1 MNKLQIKIVQTI
13 SSREVAEMMEK
24 RHGNLIRDIEK
35 HTVILEKVT
44 ELNFEVSDLWQLSS
58 YKDSTGR
65 TLKEYQVTKKG
76 CEFLAHKTTGEKG
89 DLFTIRYMTRFQEME
104 EYIKAMNQPSYMI
117 EDPIKRAEKWIEEQ
131 KEKQQLENKNKE
143 LEEENE
149 GLTTEIGHKS
159 DVIEGLIEDIPL
171 ADKRQRIN
179 QIIRHDVRE
188 RYAERYGLLYEEFE
202 LKYHMNLNTRMN
214 NLALKTKVLN
224 VYGNLIRVTK
234 KLKENKMEYIDKVLD
249 MIPELYD
256 VACKIFEND
265 VEELKKEWESII

>member
-13 SSREVAEMMEK
+13 SSREVAKMMEK
-24 RHGNLIRDIEK
+24 RHDHLIRDIEK
-35 HTVILEKVT
+35 HTVILEKVN
-44 ELNFEVSDLWQLSS
+44 EPNFGVVDLWQLSS
-58 YKDSTGR
+58 YKDAKGEIR
-65 TLKEYQVTKKG
+65 KEYQVTKKG

>member
-1 MNKLQIKIVQTI
+1 MNKLEVKIVQTI
-13 SSREVAEMMEK
+13 SSREVAKMMEV
-24 RHGNLIRDIEK
+24 RHADLIAKIEK
-35 HTVILEKVT
+35 HTAILEKVN
-44 ELNFEVSDLWQLSS
+44 ERNFSLVDLWQLSS
-58 YKDSTGR
+58 YKDAKGEIR
-65 TLKEYQVTKKG
+65 KEYQITKKG

-202 LKYHMNLNTRMN
+202 RKYHMNLNTRMN
-214 NLALKTKVLN
+214 NLVLKTEILN
-224 VYGNLIRVTK
+224 VYGRLIRVTK
-234 KLKENKMEYIDKVLD
+234 KLKENRMEYIDKVLG
-249 MIPELYD
+249 MIPELYE

>member
-1 MNKLQIKIVQTI
+1 MKKLEVKIVQTI
-13 SSREVAEMMEK
+13 SSREVAEMMEVT
-24 RHGNLIRDIEK
+24 HSNLLRKIDN
-35 HTVILEKVT
+35 HTEILKKVT
-44 ELNFEVSDLWQLSS
+44 ELNFDLSDLWQLNS

-65 TLKEYQVTKKG
+65 ILKEYQVTKKG

-89 DLFTIRYMTRFQEME
+89 DLFTIRYMNKFQEME
-104 EYIKAMNQPSYMI
+104 EYIKATYQPSYMI

-149 GLTTEIGHKS
+149 GLTIEIEHKD
-159 DVIEGLIEDIPL
+159 DVIGGLVEDIPL

-179 QIIRHDVRE
+179 QIIRHDVKE
-188 RYAERYGLLYEEFE
+188 RYPERYGLLYEEFE
-202 LKYHMNLNTRMN
+202 RKYHMNLNTRMN
-214 NLALKTKVLN
+214 NLALKTKVFN
-224 VYGNLIRVTK
+224 IYGDLIRVTK

-249 MIPELYD
+249 MIPELYN

-265 VEELKKEWESII
+265 IEELKKEWESII